1 MQFQMMNEVKSCKY
15 NLLLN
20 SRLTIGIELKN
31 YNFSETY
38 CSDYKNSFV
47 DLDDR
52 VSGMIQGTFLVP
64 TELKKEID
72 TFKTEYYAA
81 EVKKII
87 FLTIPINLFQ
97 SRKERLD
104 HLWSIECRVRRE
116 FNFQKNGC
124 SVARRFIQEIK
135 NENLGEI

>member
-1 MQFQMMNEVKSCKY
+1 MPFQMMNEVKSCKY

-20 SRLTIGIELKN
+20 SRRTIGIELKN

-72 TFKTEYYAA
+72 TFKIEYYAA

-87 FLTIPINLFQ
+87 LPNNSYKFI
-97 SRKERLD
+97 
-104 HLWSIECRVRRE
+104 
-116 FNFQKNGC
+116 
-124 SVARRFIQEIK
+124 SVKKRTFRSFVV
-135 NENLGEI
+135 N